1 MLLGSSPNCS
11 RIFAIRKLS
20 AAAFRMRSSAFE
32 MSAWVAGIGT
42 PGAGSKGRKRF
53 GQKRQ
58 PNKAQ
63 MASRQQREA
72 IAFSSEVETGSREE
86 NASKQ
91 ESGASVLTLSEPK
104 LQSEIRRGS
113 PRGGPMRDRW
123 ISGACRRCN

>member
-1 MLLGSSPNCS
+1 
-11 RIFAIRKLS
+11 
-20 AAAFRMRSSAFE
+20 

-63 MASRQQREA
+63 IGSRQQREA

-91 ESGASVLTLSEPK
+91 ESGASILDSIRTEAPVSNSTGIAAGRPDAGSMDIWRLPPV
-104 LQSEIRRGS
+104 QSGF
-113 PRGGPMRDRW
+113 GQ
-123 ISGACRRCN
+123 